1 MFTIC
6 FLIRRAVAIQE
17 AALHCSSYTR
27 AGGTE
32 TVCKHNLCHSEMSE
46 SHRLLLRLQQHAV
59 ILLLTSASLA
69 ALRNITEFA
78 RERIFVWFVVGLIFL
93 LLAKTQEFPE

>member
-1 MFTIC
+1 MFC
-6 FLIRRAVAIQE
+6 NQKSCSYPV
-17 AALHCSSYTR
+17 LHCSSYTG

-32 TVCKHNLCHSEMSE
+32 KVCKHNLCYLEMSE
-46 SHRLLLRLQQHAV
+46 SHRSLRLQQRAV
-59 ILLLTSASLA
+59 IFLLTSASLA
-69 ALRNITEFA
+69 ALRNVTEVA

>member
-6 FLIRRAVAIQE
+6 FVIGRAGPTQE
-17 AALHCSSYTR
+17 AVLHCSPYTG

-32 TVCKHNLCHSEMSE
+32 VCKHSLCHSGMSKN
-46 SHRLLLRLQQHAV
+46 RLRQRAA
-59 ILLLTSASLA
+59 IFLLTSASLA
-69 ALRNITEFA
+69 APRNITEFA
-78 RERIFVWFVVGLIFL
+78 RERIFVGLVVGLVFL